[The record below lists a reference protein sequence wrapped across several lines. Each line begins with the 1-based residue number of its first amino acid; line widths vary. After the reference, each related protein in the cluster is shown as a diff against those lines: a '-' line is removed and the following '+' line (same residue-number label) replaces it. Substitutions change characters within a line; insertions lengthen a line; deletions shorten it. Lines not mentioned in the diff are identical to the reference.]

1 MSVHT
6 ALDRVRQDLRY
17 AWRGLRRTPAF
28 TAAAIATLALG
39 IGAMTS
45 MFGLVDAVVF
55 QPTGVVRIGQ
65 VYAVGLSQ
73 PALSARD
80 RRLRFMDADAL
91 ERTPPASVTAV
102 TSVGIGGTSG
112 IVQIAG
118 RAENVLTE
126 RVTAGYATVF
136 GLSAQAG
143 RWIAE
148 EDNRGAGTAVAVIS
162 DRLWRQW
169 FHASLDIVGR
179 ATVTM
184 GQPYR
189 VIGVAP
195 PGFRGTQTGLV
206 PTDVWLPLGHPVALP
221 GAPAGAVEN
230 RLRGRSVVTFVRTR
244 AGASTSE
251 VAGEIGALVGG
262 QPDADPNA
270 ATIALQPAAEALRVT
285 ELVALAAGVL
295 AFSALVFLAACA
307 NLANLFYA
315 RGTERAG
322 EFAVRRSLG
331 ARTSSL
337 FGLMLAESGII
348 AIAAASAGLA
358 VAIGATTA
366 FTAAFPTFRLAR
378 NLGVTIDL
386 SPDYRVF
393 LYAFGSGLAAAL
405 VVGLLTAWH
414 ASRVPVIRG
423 IGAAATAGVVTS
435 RRRSLPLTFVSVQV
449 TAAVLLLIGAGL
461 FLENTRSV
469 LDRQVHYDTSQ
480 LAAARVMWTDEPA
493 TPSSWAEQDAI
504 VERRRAMTSAER
516 AAHDEA
522 TRAASHASREAFF
535 STLLERARDMP
546 GVEAAALTDALPGGT
561 APAPRREPGVLQITA
576 GPDGVSGRLKNL
588 DASWISVSPGFLTTA
603 GLRLLRGR
611 DIQPADAYG
620 APLVA
625 VLSRSA
631 AEGLWQ
637 DEDPIGNTITCCQL
651 KNQTLTVVGVAD
663 DPVSS
668 SDRSPRTRHSNFV
681 LLSSAQAGNHE
692 RFIVVRTATPVGQ
705 VDALRALIH
714 GLDPRVPVFDA
725 GPVDEF
731 LLAGVAIAR
740 AQRVVS
746 VSLGLLALGIATF
759 GIYGVV
765 GYFVSRRTRE
775 FGLRLALGATPR
787 QILKLVVDYSVHIIL
802 IGLLPAV
809 LLASLGTRLFEHQ
822 LPGLM
827 PNSITMWVVAP
838 LIMLATGVLA
848 GLVPARRASRVDPN
862 VTLREL

>member
-1 MSVHT
+1 MNIHA

-17 AWRGLRRTPAF
+17 AWRGLKRTPGF

-39 IGAMTS
+39 IGATTT

-55 QPTGVVRIGQ
+55 QPTGVARIDQ
-65 VYAVGLSQ
+65 VYAVGLSH

-91 ERTPPASVTAV
+91 ERTPPASVMAV
-102 TSVGIGGTSG
+102 TSILSPGGR
-112 IVQIAG
+112 IAQIAG
-118 RAENVLTE
+118 RAEHVLFE
-126 RVTAGYATVF
+126 RVSAGYASVF

-143 RWIAE
+143 RWIAD
-148 EDNRGAGTAVAVIS
+148 EDNRGAGSAVAVIS

-169 FHASLDIVGR
+169 FNATPDIIGR
-179 ATVTM
+179 TMVTM
-184 GQPYR
+184 DQPYL

-195 PGFRGTQTGLV
+195 PGFRGAQTGLA
-206 PTDVWLPLGHPVALP
+206 PTEVWLPLGHPVALA
-221 GAPAGAVEN
+221 GAPPGAVES
-230 RLRGRSVVTFVRTR
+230 RLRERAVVTFVRTR
-244 AGASTSE
+244 AGASTTQ
-251 VAGEIGALVGG
+251 AAREIGALLGG

-270 ATIALQPAAEALRVT
+270 ATVALQPAAEMLRVT

-307 NLANLFYA
+307 NLLNMLYA

-358 VAIGATTA
+358 LAIGATTA
-366 FTAAFPTFRLAR
+366 FTAEFPTFRLAQ

-393 LYAFGSGLAAAL
+393 LYAFGSGLIAAL

-423 IGAAATAGVVTS
+423 IAVAATAGVVTS
-435 RRRSLPLTFVSVQV
+435 RRRGLPLTLVSVQV

-469 LDRQVHYDTSQ
+469 LDRKVHYDTSG
-480 LAAARVMWTDEPA
+480 LAAARVVWTDEPA

-504 VERRRAMTSAER
+504 VERLQAMTSAER

-522 TRAASHASREAFF
+522 TRAASQARREAFF
-535 STLLERARDMP
+535 TALLERARDMP

-561 APAPRREPGVLQITA
+561 APAPRREFGVLQITA
-576 GPDGVSGRLKNL
+576 GPDGISGRLKNL
-588 DASWISVSPGFLTTA
+588 DASWISASPGFLATA

-611 DIQPADAYG
+611 DIQPADTYG

-631 AEGLWQ
+631 ADGLWP
-637 DEDPIGNTITCCQL
+637 DEDPIGKAITCCQL
-651 KNQTLTVVGVAD
+651 KYQSLTVVGIAE

-668 SDRSPRTRHSNFV
+668 SDRSTWTRHSNFV
-681 LLSSAQAGNHE
+681 ILSSTQTGNQE
-692 RFIVVRTATPVGQ
+692 RFLVVRAANPVGQ

-714 GLDPRVPVFDA
+714 GVDPRVPVFDA

-746 VSLGLLALGIATF
+746 VSLGLLALGIAAF

-822 LPGLM
+822 LSGLM
-827 PNSITMWVVAP
+827 PNGITMWVAAP
-838 LIMLATGVLA
+838 LIMLATGILA
-848 GLVPARRASRVDPN
+848 GLVPARRASHVDPN